1 MSPAFYVGICFGI
14 LITILFVL
22 AVWFWRENDR

>member
-14 LITILFVL
+14 LITTLFVL
-22 AVWFWRENDR
+22 AVWFWTEHGR